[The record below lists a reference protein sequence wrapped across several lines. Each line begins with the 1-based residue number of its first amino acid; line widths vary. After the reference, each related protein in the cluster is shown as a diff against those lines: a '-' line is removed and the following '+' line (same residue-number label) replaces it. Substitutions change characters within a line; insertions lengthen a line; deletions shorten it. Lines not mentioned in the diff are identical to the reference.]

1 LDTFGRHLLV
11 ELHGCCTDKLDDK
24 QTIETLMTRAARAAG
39 ATVVGTLFHTFA
51 PQGVSGVVVVE
62 ESHLSIHTWPEHRY
76 AAVDMF
82 TCGECEPDRARDVL
96 AEGLEARRA
105 EILLIERG
113 LDPEGAAM
121 RVVRHAASD
130 RVPGTAAR
138 VLPFRTADGR
148 RA

>member
-1 LDTFGRHLLV
+1 MDTFGRHLLI
-11 ELHGCCTDKLDDK
+11 ELHGCDPDRLDDK
-24 QTIETLMTRAARAAG
+24 TTIAGLMREAAVEAG

-82 TCGECEPDRARDVL
+82 TCGECRPERARDVL
-96 AEGLEARRA
+96 AAGLSAERA
-105 EILLIERG
+105 EVMLVERG

-121 RVVRHAASD
+121 RVVRHTAQDLAREPGG
-130 RVPGTAAR
+130 RV
-138 VLPFRTADGR
+138 VPFRPDAR